1 MKNFILIAVLLLLFW
16 SFKKI
21 SAAKGLDFEIVGI
34 KTVGDLLSAKII
46 LQTKVN
52 NPTDTP
58 VYIDY
63 ISANVLID
71 GKIVGK
77 VEYNERKLLQPG
89 INDVSIPVLLAP
101 LTTAGVIFD
110 IIAQRNSF
118 KVISLEGKI
127 SFEGVETNIKHN
139 YPLLDA

>member
-1 MKNFILIAVLLLLFW
+1 MKNLILIAVLLLLFW

-21 SAAKGLDFEIVGI
+21 YAAKGLDFEIVGI